1 MVDEKM
7 VRGVADVVEA
17 AADALLT
24 AAGAFLMVEAHEVTP
39 DLARAVAVGAL
50 DVVLK
55 RTETE
60 GAKPRA

>member
-1 MVDEKM
+1 
-7 VRGVADVVEA
+7 VEA